1 MVCDLPFVSEQCHED
16 EVELAVS
23 VIELVAE
30 IDPFEKRPFDNHY
43 YGFVGERVRL
53 VVDETVD

>member
-1 MVCDLPFVSEQCHED
+1 MVCDLPFVSEQSHED

-23 VIELVAE
+23 VIELMAE
-30 IDPFEKRPFDNHY
+30 IDPFEERHFDNHY